1 MNTLFAVNKW
11 RRIYSIYSHICP
23 KISTVGSLLLTS
35 MVYSFNKTEQGY
47 FLKIE
52 GDLDLYSSYNLKE
65 DVKKVYL
72 SAPDDLTIDLSGLN
86 YIDSAGIAFLIDI
99 KKSSMQKG
107 KKCEIQNIPGDI
119 LRMFRSLRVDTI
131 LQIR

>member
-1 MNTLFAVNKW
+1 VEFTQYAA
-11 RRIYSIYSHICP
+11 IYVRKSEQQYIITIMIYA
-23 KISTVGSLLLTS
+23 
-35 MVYSFNKTEQGY
+35 FNKTERGY

-65 DVKKVYL
+65 DVKKAYL

-99 KKSSMQKG
+99 KKTSIQNG

-131 LQIR
+131 LQIQ

>member
-1 MNTLFAVNKW
+1 MNILFAVNKW
-11 RRIYSIYSHICP
+11 RRIYSIYCYICP
-23 KISTVGSLLLTS
+23 KISTVWSLLITS

-72 SAPDDLTIDLSGLN
+72 SAPDDLTIDLSG
-86 YIDSAGIAFLIDI
+86 
-99 KKSSMQKG
+99 
-107 KKCEIQNIPGDI
+107 
-119 LRMFRSLRVDTI
+119 
-131 LQIR
+131 